1 MEWEH
6 LFKYMI
12 RERGYEY
19 YLMDKVT
26 ITEQSEDHFEAEVSG
41 SDRYE
46 VSIELDHGE
55 VVEMSCT
62 CPFASDGK
70 NCKHM
75 AATLYVVEDLLE
87 DKEET
92 EPSGQVWMTVNQLV
106 ESASSEQI
114 RSFLTVLLSRDG
126 ELRSIF
132 QEYIRPLTEAPD
144 LDVYRERIDQLIW
157 RYAGPDDWIDYDQAA
172 CFMREIVDAMTSQT
186 KSAIRT
192 GHLMEAMKMT
202 GYTFMEMA
210 NVEMDDSGGEL
221 TWFVEECTS
230 LWEEIYSLAEKDPSD
245 EVLSWMF
252 HWFQKNLDTMEF
264 DYMAD
269 EMQRFFLTHF
279 DSEIFTEEKDRY
291 INEKIKNLEKEGEL
305 EGYYGYQL
313 QFLLVARLEN
323 MKNQNAAWDTIC
335 YYCRQYWSFSDIRQW
350 YVERCLEREDTD
362 EAIRVLEESKTLD
375 AGMWGL
381 LLKYEKLLWKLYRQ
395 RGEMD
400 KSKDS
405 LIHLM
410 VDLRCDDLEYW
421 QELRTLYTPD
431 QWKTEREA
439 LIGRMQSDHLR
450 CIFYREEGMTE
461 HLAEE
466 VLRSKNLSFIRQ
478 YKNDLLP
485 QYSDGLLHTYET
497 VVQSMAR
504 YTSGR
509 GTYQQIVSIL
519 REMQKIPE
527 GEEFVQRIKKEF
539 QINYHNRPAMMD
551 ELRKL

>member
-1 MEWEH
+1 MEWEY
-6 LFKYMI
+6 LFKNMI
-12 RERGYEY
+12 LERGYEY

-41 SDRYE
+41 TDRYD
-46 VSIELDHGE
+46 VSIELNHGE

-75 AATLYVVEDLLE
+75 AATLCVVEDLLE
-87 DKEET
+87 DEE
-92 EPSGQVWMTVNQLV
+92 ESEASGQVRMTVDQLV
-106 ESASSEQI
+106 ETASSEQV
-114 RSFLTVLLSRDG
+114 RSFLTKLLSRDE
-126 ELRSIF
+126 ELCLIF
-132 QEYIRPLTEAPD
+132 QDFIRPLTAAPN
-144 LDVYRERIDQLIW
+144 LDSYRERIDRIIW
-157 RYAGPDDWIDYDQAA
+157 KYAGPDDWIDYDQTSY
-172 CFMREIVDAMTSQT
+172 FISEIVDAMTAQA
-186 KSAIRT
+186 KSAIDS

-210 NVEMDDSGGEL
+210 DVEMDDSGGEL
-221 TWFVEECTS
+221 TWFVEECIS
-230 LWEEIYSLAEKDPSD
+230 LWEEIYRLTETDSSGELLPE
-245 EVLSWMF
+245 MF
-252 HWFQKNLDTMEF
+252 HWFQKNLNRIEF

-269 EMQRFFLTHF
+269 EMQSFFLTHF

-291 INEKIKNLEKEGEL
+291 INEKIKDLEKDGEL

-313 QFLLVARLEN
+313 QILLVARLET
-323 MKNQNAAWDTIC
+323 MKNQNAAWDTLC
-335 YYCRQYWSFSDIRQW
+335 DYCRQYWSFSDVRQW

-362 EAIRVLEESKTLD
+362 EAIRVLEESKILD
-375 AGMWGL
+375 DGLRGL
-381 LLKYEKLLWKLYRQ
+381 LHKYEKQLWKLYRQ
-395 RGEMD
+395 QGKMG
-400 KSKDS
+400 KSRDS
-405 LIHLM
+405 LIHLL
-410 VDLRCDDLEYW
+410 VDLQCDDLEYW
-421 QELRTLYTPD
+421 QELRYAYTPD

-439 LIGRMQSDHLR
+439 LIGRMQSNHQR
-450 CIFYREEGMTE
+450 CLFYREEGMIE
-461 HLAEE
+461 QLAEE
-466 VLRSKNLSFIRQ
+466 VLRSKDLSFIRQ

-504 YTSGR
+504 NTSGR